1 MHTCAA
7 WGSADQ
13 ARQAQPLTG
22 TCLHMQTSA
31 AVSTQAGG
39 SSSQDLDPWEWWCQ
53 LYTLCEHHSL
63 LGVLLDVPEAA
74 PGPQAM
80 YRWRGQPLKAA
91 CVSSTLFTSNKKGFP
106 VLGKAHQELLA
117 EVFATNAQVGCQG
130 GRCCLLWLSSA
141 EEAVASHGLDAPWLQ
156 GAAINAAVVVFS
168 CAGAARHLSGWWLG

>member
-1 MHTCAA
+1 
-7 WGSADQ
+7 
-13 ARQAQPLTG
+13 
-22 TCLHMQTSA
+22 MQTSA
-31 AVSTQAGG
+31 AVSTQADG
-39 SSSQDLDPWEWWCQ
+39 SSSSQEQDPWEWWCQ

-117 EVFATNAQVGCQG
+117 EVFATNAQVGCMACFAG
-130 GRCCLLWLSSA
+130 PHGLLCWSTCGQLKM
-141 EEAVASHGLDAPWLQ
+141 AVAGH
-156 GAAINAAVVVFS
+156 GAAAG
-168 CAGAARHLSGWWLG
+168 GAALTLAHAGG